1 MARTYIL
8 ALTSLIADGLLGRQT
23 AYTIS
28 ESGGGM
34 SPYGK
39 DINSFVDACKLL
51 LNAEIVAAELTP
63 QQNQVIQYYI
73 AALIEK
79 FPALLK

>member
-1 MARTYIL
+1 
-8 ALTSLIADGLLGRQT
+8 
-23 AYTIS
+23 
-28 ESGGGM
+28 M

-39 DINSFVDACKLL
+39 DINSFVDACVL
-51 LNAEIVAAELTP
+51 LNTEIVAAELTP
-63 QQNQVIQYYI
+63 QQNQVIQYCI